1 MNPHLNVRSLPKILN
16 FTSDMTSKWVTYR
29 LRYRKY
35 LTVPRTRVRLST
47 ANFIHNAQG
56 QTFPILSYRTSQ
68 TVDTKNKS
76 FLDSRVTFLVGP
88 TFFHIITL
96 NRPAG
101 STWSRWDN
109 QSTSAVL
116 VNQSMRKCCW
126 IGQKFGKGVNNFLI
140 YSYFEKGCRRKN
152 VHATIPKGNMGLL
165 NSAFVSYEELWRSR
179 RVLSASVYRLDG

>member
-1 MNPHLNVRSLPKILN
+1 
-16 FTSDMTSKWVTYR
+16 MTSKWVTYR

-35 LTVPRTRVRLST
+35 LTLPRTRVRLST

-116 VNQSMRKCCW
+116 VNQSMRECCW

-140 YSYFEKGCRRKN
+140 CSYFEKGCRRKMYTRQSRKVIWDYWIRLSYHMKN
-152 VHATIPKGNMGLL
+152 YGDLGGCYPPQPTASTDNTLL
-165 NSAFVSYEELWRSR
+165 DLQNSS
-179 RVLSASVYRLDG
+179 